1 MKHANEV
8 CSTTVSSRVNALFH
22 TYVNILPTSFEMTNN
37 SMGSREMTVDWRRVS

>member
-8 CSTTVSSRVNALFH
+8 RSTAVLSRDNVLFH
-22 TYVNILPTSFEMTNN
+22 TYVNILHTSFEMTNN